1 MNENYTID
9 VNGLSDIELDDLYA
23 RSQVPYAENL
33 IFCAENFSVEFSS
46 LYTEDENK
54 TEQE

>member
-9 VNGLSDIELDDLYA
+9 VNGLSDMELDELYA
-23 RSQVPYAENL
+23 QSHVSYT
-33 IFCAENFSVEFSS
+33 ENFSVEFSS
-46 LYTEDENK
+46 LYTENENK

>member
-9 VNGLSDIELDDLYA
+9 VNELSDMELDELYA
-23 RSQVPYAENL
+23 QSHVSYT
-33 IFCAENFSVEFSS
+33 ENFSVEFSS
-46 LYTEDENK
+46 LYAEDEK

>member
-9 VNGLSDIELDDLYA
+9 VNGLSYIELEELYGQSHA
-23 RSQVPYAENL
+23 TYTEELS
-33 IFCAENFSVEFSS
+33 IEFSS
-46 LYTEDENK
+46 LYTENENK

>member
-9 VNGLSDIELDDLYA
+9 VNGLSDIELDELYA
-23 RSQVPYAENL
+23 QSQVPYAENL